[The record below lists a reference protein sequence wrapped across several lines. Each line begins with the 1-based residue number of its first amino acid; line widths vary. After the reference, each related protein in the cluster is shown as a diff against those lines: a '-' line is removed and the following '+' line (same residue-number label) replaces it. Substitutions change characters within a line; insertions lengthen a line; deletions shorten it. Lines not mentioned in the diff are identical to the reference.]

1 MDNKTSKKKKETSS
15 KEIKIDEKEFA
26 NEKDE
31 KLEKVVELDNNKTTE
46 NKIKS
51 KTKKSKTKDK
61 KESVEQ
67 QQKEN
72 ENIVENHGEENSS
85 GEDEQNGVSMQSFFT
100 RKTERQVN
108 KLKRKK
114 SFSFDNAKRYKPK
127 ADKGLTIEQV
137 QERIDNGYVNLVR
150 DKNKKTYLQ
159 IFLKN
164 ICTFFNLLCLV
175 VAVSLIVVG
184 AFNNL
189 LFMVIIIANT
199 LIGIIQEIRAKKTM
213 EKISLVTTPTALV
226 IRDGKRYE
234 VPVREIVLDDI
245 ILFSLGKQISADC
258 IVVSGEV
265 EVNESLLTGE
275 SNSIKK
281 KAGDRLL
288 SGSYIVSGECTARA
302 DSVGDASYS
311 AQLSA
316 KAKEYVRPKSDLM
329 KSMRVIISVIG
340 VIIIPLGI
348 LMLYNNYMQVGGE
361 SMETIKK
368 TAGSIIGMIP
378 AGMFLLT
385 SVALAVGV
393 VKLATKRTLVQDLY
407 GIEMLSRVNVLCLDK
422 TGTITD
428 GTMVVTEVEPI
439 SKTISNTDLSKIMGS
454 LMHELGQDNATSRAM
469 LEYFGK
475 NDSYKVVEKMPF
487 SSARKLS
494 AVSFSNGY
502 TYILG
507 ASEFVLEEVS
517 KEIEDKVR
525 DYAKQ
530 GKRVI
535 LLAKAKGKIVD
546 ENIPAGA
553 KPLALIAIEDRIREN
568 APETLRWFQDND
580 VDLKIIS
587 GDNPITVSEI
597 AKRVGVPNASKYI
610 NLYGLSDQQVVEA
623 ADKYTV
629 FGRVTPE
636 QKSILVKAL
645 KQKGHKVGMTGD
657 GVNDILA
664 LKEADCSIAMASGSD
679 ATRNVSSLVL
689 LDSNFSSMPDIVAE
703 GRRVVNN
710 ITKSSSL
717 FLMKTFFTI
726 FLSILCLALAISYPF
741 TPNSIILLEMFA
753 IGVPSFFLALQPNK
767 DPIRGNFLVNLI
779 TKSIP
784 GAILLLLNFVF
795 CYIFDTTYSDGT
807 HYETMAS
814 IAITFTGLV
823 LLIRVCR
830 PLDSYRLTLIGV
842 VFVLCVTALL
852 VIPQSFFGHVDIDF
866 QSMLFILCVVEFG
879 FLWLIKPIT
888 PPKELRQKNRK
899 LEMRIGELEEQK
911 FIYLEKL
918 KKF

>member
-1 MDNKTSKKKKETSS
+1 MTKKVETENEQIEKDLPELKEETKPKKRKTQKKE
-15 KEIKIDEKEFA
+15 EI
-26 NEKDE
+26 
-31 KLEKVVELDNNKTTE
+31 VEEVKTDN
-46 NKIKS
+46 
-51 KTKKSKTKDK
+51 
-61 KESVEQ
+61 SVN
-67 QQKEN
+67 N
-72 ENIVENHGEENSS
+72 ENTSQQDEENSS
-85 GEDEQNGVSMQSFFT
+85 VSMQSFFT
-100 RKTERQVN
+100 KKTERQVT
-108 KLKRKK
+108 KLKKK
-114 SFSFDNAKRYKPK
+114 KTFSYDNATRYKPK
-127 ADKGLTIEQV
+127 AEKGLNIQQV
-137 QERIDNGYVNLVR
+137 QERIDNGFVNLVH
-150 DKNKKTYLQ
+150 DKNKKTYFQ
-159 IFLKN
+159 IFMKN

-175 VAVSLIVVG
+175 VAVALIVVG
-184 AFNNL
+184 AFDNI

-199 LIGIIQEIRAKKTM
+199 AIGIVQEIRAKKTM
-213 EKISLVTTPTALV
+213 EKISLVTAPTALV
-226 IRDGKRYE
+226 VREGKKYE
-234 VPVREIVLDDI
+234 IPVREIVLDDI
-245 ILFSLGKQISADC
+245 VIFSLGKQISADC
-258 IVVSGEV
+258 TVVSGEV

-275 SNSIKK
+275 SNFIKK

-288 SGSYIVSGECTARA
+288 SGSYVVSGECVARA
-302 DSVGDASYS
+302 DAVGDACYS

-316 KAKEYVRPKSDLM
+316 KAKEYSQPKSELT
-329 KSMRVIISVIG
+329 KSMRLIISIIG
-340 VIIIPLGI
+340 VIIIPLGA
-348 LMLYNNYMQVGGE
+348 LMLYNNYIQVDGG

-428 GTMVVTEVEPI
+428 GTMVVTEVEPLN
-439 SKTISNTDLSKIMGS
+439 KQLSRDELRKIMS
-454 LMHELGQDNATSRAM
+454 SMMHELGDNNATSQAM
-469 LEYFGK
+469 VDYFGK
-475 NDSYKVVEKMPF
+475 NATMKATAKMPF

-502 TYILG
+502 TYIVG
-507 ASEFVLEEVS
+507 ASEFVISEVS
-517 KEIEDKVR
+517 KEIETKVKE
-525 DYAKQ
+525 YAKQ
-530 GKRVI
+530 GKRVL
-535 LLAKAKGKIVD
+535 LLAKAKGKIDKD
-546 ENIPAGA
+546 ELPNGA

-597 AKRVGVPNASKYI
+597 AKRVGVPNANKYV
-610 NLYGLSDQQVVEA
+610 NLYGMNDQQVIEC

-636 QKSILVKAL
+636 QKSVLVKAL

-726 FLSILCLALAISYPF
+726 FLSILCLVLAISYPF
-741 TPNSIILLEMFA
+741 TPNSVLLLEMFT
-753 IGVPSFFLALQPNK
+753 IGIPSFFLALQPNK

-779 TKSIP
+779 VKSIP
-784 GAILLLLNFVF
+784 GAILLILNFLM
-795 CYIFDTTYSDGT
+795 CYLFDTTFSDGT

-814 IAITFTGLV
+814 IAITFTGLI
-823 LLIRVCR
+823 LLIRVSR
-830 PLDSYRLTLIGV
+830 PLDSYRLTLFGGM
-842 VFVLCVTALL
+842 FVCCVLALL
-852 VIPQSFFGHVDIDF
+852 IMPQSFFGHVDLDF
-866 QSMLFILCVVEFG
+866 ESMLFILCVVEFG
-879 FLWLIKPIT
+879 FLWLIKPIK

>member
-1 MDNKTSKKKKETSS
+1 MANNKVEKKKDNASTDIAEGNKELNEDTPIVDS
-15 KEIKIDEKEFA
+15 KNA
-26 NEKDE
+26 
-31 KLEKVVELDNNKTTE
+31 
-46 NKIKS
+46 
-51 KTKKSKTKDK
+51 KTKKSIRTKSK
-61 KESVEQ
+61 FRKHKEDN
-67 QQKEN
+67 K
-72 ENIVENHGEENSS
+72 IVEVNSKDEDLVHKEESL
-85 GEDEQNGVSMQSFFT
+85 EDKDDSNAISMQTFFT
-100 RKTERQVN
+100 SKTERQVN
-108 KLKRKK
+108 KLKKKK
-114 SFSFDNAKRYKPK
+114 SFSYDNAKRYKPK
-127 ADKGLTIEQV
+127 ADKGLTLEQV
-137 QERIDNGYVNLVR
+137 QERIDNGYVNLVH

-164 ICTFFNLLCLV
+164 ICTFFNLLCLI
-175 VAVSLIVVG
+175 VAVALMVVG

-213 EKISLVTTPTALV
+213 EKISLVTAPTALV
-226 IRDGKRYE
+226 IRDGKKYE
-234 VPVREIVLDDI
+234 VPVREIALDDI

-258 IVVSGEV
+258 VVVSGEV

-281 KAGDRLL
+281 KVGDRLL
-288 SGSYIVSGECTARA
+288 SGSYVISGECTARA
-302 DSVGDASYS
+302 DAVGDACYS

-316 KAKEYVRPKSDLM
+316 KAKEYTQPKSDLM
-329 KSMRVIISVIG
+329 KSMKVIISVIG

-428 GTMVVTEVEPI
+428 GTMIVTEVEAI
-439 SKTISNTDLSKIMGS
+439 NKTISHTDLSKIMGS
-454 LMHELGQDNATSRAM
+454 LMNELGEDNATSRAM

-475 NDSYKVVEKMPF
+475 NDSMKVVAKMPF
-487 SSARKLS
+487 SSARKMS

-507 ASEFVLEEVS
+507 ASEFVLDEVS
-517 KEIEDKVR
+517 IEIEDKVK

-535 LLAKAKGKIVD
+535 LLAKVKGKID
-546 ENIPAGA
+546 KENVPTGA

-597 AKRVGVPNASKYI
+597 AKRVGVPNANKYI
-610 NLYGLSDQQVVEA
+610 NLYGLSDQQVIDA

-636 QKSILVKAL
+636 QKSVLVKAL

-726 FLSILCLALAISYPF
+726 FLSILCLALSISYPF
-741 TPNSIILLEMFA
+741 TPNSVILLEMFA
-753 IGVPSFFLALQPNK
+753 IGIPSFFLALQPNK
-767 DPIRGNFLVNLI
+767 DPIKGNFLVNLI
-779 TKSIP
+779 VKSIP
-784 GAILLLLNFVF
+784 GSILLVLNFVF
-795 CYIFDTTYSDGT
+795 CYIFDMTYSDGT

-814 IAITFTGLV
+814 IAITFTGLI
-823 LLIRVCR
+823 LLIRVSR
-830 PLDSYRLTLIGV
+830 PLDSYRLTLFGAM
-842 VFVLCVTALL
+842 FVLCVTALL

-879 FLWLIKPIT
+879 FLWLIKPMSNS
-888 PPKELRQKNRK
+888 KELRQKNRK

>member
-1 MDNKTSKKKKETSS
+1 MKKVEDDLNENKNIETQTESQAPKEKNKKKGKDSQLEQENVEVLETV
-15 KEIKIDEKEFA
+15 DA
-26 NEKDE
+26 
-31 KLEKVVELDNNKTTE
+31 
-46 NKIKS
+46 
-51 KTKKSKTKDK
+51 
-61 KESVEQ
+61 
-67 QQKEN
+67 EN
-72 ENIVENHGEENSS
+72 E
-85 GEDEQNGVSMQSFFT
+85 DEANGVSMQSFFT
-100 RKTERQVN
+100 RKTESQVN

-114 SFSFDNAKRYKPK
+114 TFSYENAERIKAK
-127 ADKGLTIEQV
+127 ADKGLKLSQV
-137 QERIDNGYVNLVR
+137 QERIDNGYVNLVH
-150 DKNKKTYLQ
+150 DKNKKTYFQ
-159 IFLKN
+159 IFMKN

-175 VAVSLIVVG
+175 VAVALIAVG
-184 AFNNL
+184 AFDNI

-199 LIGIIQEIRAKKTM
+199 TIGIVQEIRAKKTM
-213 EKISLVTTPTALV
+213 EKISLVTAPTALV
-226 IRDGKRYE
+226 IRDGKKYE
-234 VPVREIVLDDI
+234 IPVKEIVLDDI
-245 ILFSLGKQISADC
+245 IMFSLGKQISADC

-275 SNSIKK
+275 SNFIKK
-281 KAGDRLL
+281 KVGDRLL
-288 SGSYIVSGECTARA
+288 SGSYVVSGECVARA
-302 DSVGDASYS
+302 DAVGDASYS

-316 KAKEYVRPKSDLM
+316 KAKEYTRPKSELT
-329 KSMRVIISVIG
+329 KSMRAIISIIG
-340 VIIIPLGI
+340 IIIIPLGI
-348 LMLYNNYMQVGGE
+348 LMLYNNYVQVDGG

-428 GTMVVTEVEPI
+428 GTMVVTEVEPLNKQL
-439 SKTISNTDLSKIMGS
+439 SRADLEKIMGS
-454 LMHELGQDNATSRAM
+454 MMNELGDNNATSTAM

-475 NDSYKVVEKMPF
+475 NDSMKPVAKMPF

-494 AVSFSNGY
+494 AVSFSNGN

-507 ASEFVLEEVS
+507 ASEFVLDEVS
-517 KEIEDKVR
+517 KEIEDKVK

-535 LLAKAKGKIVD
+535 LLAKARGKIEKD
-546 ENIPAGA
+546 ELPSGA

-597 AKRVGVPNASKYI
+597 AKRVGVPNAHKYI
-610 NLYGLSDQQVVEA
+610 NLYGMNDQQVIECV
-623 ADKYTV
+623 DKYTV

-636 QKSILVKAL
+636 QKSVLVKAL

-689 LDSNFSSMPDIVAE
+689 LDSNFASMPDIVAE

-726 FLSILCLALAISYPF
+726 FLSILCLTLAISYPF
-741 TPNSIILLEMFA
+741 TPNSVLLLEIFT
-753 IGVPSFFLALQPNK
+753 IGIPSFFLALQPNK

-779 TKSIP
+779 VKSIP
-784 GAILLLLNFVF
+784 GAFLLLLNFLL
-795 CYIFDTTYSDGT
+795 CYLFDTAFSDGT

-814 IAITFTGLV
+814 IAITFTGLI
-823 LLIRVCR
+823 LLIRVSR
-830 PLDSYRLTLIGV
+830 PLDSYRLTLFGAM
-842 VFVLCVTALL
+842 FVCCVLALL
-852 VIPQSFFGHVDIDF
+852 VIPQTFFNHVDLDF
-866 QSMLFILCVVEFG
+866 TSMLFILAVVEFG
-879 FLWLIKPIT
+879 FLWLIKPIK

>member
-1 MDNKTSKKKKETSS
+1 MTKKVETENEQIEKDLPELKEETKPKKRKTQKKE
-15 KEIKIDEKEFA
+15 EI
-26 NEKDE
+26 
-31 KLEKVVELDNNKTTE
+31 VEEVKTDN
-46 NKIKS
+46 
-51 KTKKSKTKDK
+51 
-61 KESVEQ
+61 SVN
-67 QQKEN
+67 N
-72 ENIVENHGEENSS
+72 ENISQQDEENSS
-85 GEDEQNGVSMQSFFT
+85 VSMQSFFT
-100 RKTERQVN
+100 KKTERQVT
-108 KLKRKK
+108 KLKKK
-114 SFSFDNAKRYKPK
+114 KTFSYDNATRYKPK
-127 ADKGLTIEQV
+127 AEKGLNIQQV
-137 QERIDNGYVNLVR
+137 QERIDNGFVNLVH
-150 DKNKKTYLQ
+150 DKNKKTYFQ
-159 IFLKN
+159 IFMKN

-175 VAVSLIVVG
+175 VAVALIVVG
-184 AFNNL
+184 AFDNI

-199 LIGIIQEIRAKKTM
+199 AIGIVQEIRAKKTM
-213 EKISLVTTPTALV
+213 EKISLVTAPTALV
-226 IRDGKRYE
+226 VREGKKYE
-234 VPVREIVLDDI
+234 IPVREIVLDDI
-245 ILFSLGKQISADC
+245 VIFSLGKQISADC
-258 IVVSGEV
+258 TVVSGEV

-275 SNSIKK
+275 SNFIKK

-288 SGSYIVSGECTARA
+288 SGSYVVSGECVARA
-302 DSVGDASYS
+302 DAVGDACYS

-316 KAKEYVRPKSDLM
+316 KAKEYSQPKSELT
-329 KSMRVIISVIG
+329 KSMRLIISIIG
-340 VIIIPLGI
+340 VIIIPLGA
-348 LMLYNNYMQVGGE
+348 LMLYNNYIQVDGG

-428 GTMVVTEVEPI
+428 GTMVVTEVEPLN
-439 SKTISNTDLSKIMGS
+439 KQLSSDELRKIMS
-454 LMHELGQDNATSRAM
+454 SMMHELGDNNATSQAM
-469 LEYFGK
+469 VDYFGK
-475 NDSYKVVEKMPF
+475 NATMKATAKMPF

-502 TYILG
+502 TYIVG
-507 ASEFVLEEVS
+507 ASEFVISEVS
-517 KEIEDKVR
+517 KEIETKVKE
-525 DYAKQ
+525 YAKQ
-530 GKRVI
+530 GKRVL
-535 LLAKAKGKIVD
+535 LLAKAKGKIDKD
-546 ENIPAGA
+546 ELPSGA

-597 AKRVGVPNASKYI
+597 AKRVGVPNANKYV
-610 NLYGLSDQQVVEA
+610 NLYGMNDQQVIEC

-636 QKSILVKAL
+636 QKSVLVKAL

-726 FLSILCLALAISYPF
+726 FLSILCLVLAISYPF
-741 TPNSIILLEMFA
+741 TPNSVLLLEMFT
-753 IGVPSFFLALQPNK
+753 IGIPSFFLALQPNK

-779 TKSIP
+779 VKSIP
-784 GAILLLLNFVF
+784 GAILLILNFLM
-795 CYIFDTTYSDGT
+795 CYLFDTAFSDGT

-814 IAITFTGLV
+814 IAITFTGLI
-823 LLIRVCR
+823 LLIRVSR
-830 PLDSYRLTLIGV
+830 PLDSYRLTLFGGM
-842 VFVLCVTALL
+842 FVCCVLALL
-852 VIPQSFFGHVDIDF
+852 IMPQSFFGHVDLDF
-866 QSMLFILCVVEFG
+866 ESMLFILCVVEFG
-879 FLWLIKPIT
+879 FLWLIKPIK

>member
-1 MDNKTSKKKKETSS
+1 MTKKVETENEQIEKDLPELKEETKPKKRKTQKKE
-15 KEIKIDEKEFA
+15 EI
-26 NEKDE
+26 
-31 KLEKVVELDNNKTTE
+31 VEEVNTDN
-46 NKIKS
+46 
-51 KTKKSKTKDK
+51 
-61 KESVEQ
+61 SVN
-67 QQKEN
+67 N
-72 ENIVENHGEENSS
+72 ENISQQDEENSS
-85 GEDEQNGVSMQSFFT
+85 VSMQSFFT
-100 RKTERQVN
+100 KKTERQVT
-108 KLKRKK
+108 KLKKK
-114 SFSFDNAKRYKPK
+114 KTFSYDNATRYKPK
-127 ADKGLTIEQV
+127 AEKGLNIQQV
-137 QERIDNGYVNLVR
+137 QERIDNGFVNLVH
-150 DKNKKTYLQ
+150 DKNKKTYFQ
-159 IFLKN
+159 IFMKN

-175 VAVSLIVVG
+175 VAVALIVVG
-184 AFNNL
+184 AFDNI

-199 LIGIIQEIRAKKTM
+199 AIGIVQEIRAKKTM
-213 EKISLVTTPTALV
+213 EKISLVTAPTALV
-226 IRDGKRYE
+226 VREGKKYE
-234 VPVREIVLDDI
+234 IPVREIVLDDI
-245 ILFSLGKQISADC
+245 VIFSLGKQISADC
-258 IVVSGEV
+258 TVVSGEV

-275 SNSIKK
+275 SNFIKK

-288 SGSYIVSGECTARA
+288 SGSYVVSGECVARA
-302 DSVGDASYS
+302 DAVGDACYS

-316 KAKEYVRPKSDLM
+316 KAKEYSQPKSELT
-329 KSMRVIISVIG
+329 KSMRLIISIIG
-340 VIIIPLGI
+340 VIIIPLGA
-348 LMLYNNYMQVGGE
+348 LMLYNNYIQVDGG

-428 GTMVVTEVEPI
+428 GTMVVTEVEPLN
-439 SKTISNTDLSKIMGS
+439 KQLSRDELRKIMS
-454 LMHELGQDNATSRAM
+454 SMMHELGDNNATSQAM
-469 LEYFGK
+469 VDYFGK
-475 NDSYKVVEKMPF
+475 NATMKATAKMPF

-502 TYILG
+502 TYIVG
-507 ASEFVLEEVS
+507 ASEFVISEVS
-517 KEIEDKVR
+517 KEIETKVKE
-525 DYAKQ
+525 YAKQ
-530 GKRVI
+530 GKRVL
-535 LLAKAKGKIVD
+535 LLAKAKGKIDKD
-546 ENIPAGA
+546 ELPNGA

-597 AKRVGVPNASKYI
+597 AKRVGVPNANKYV
-610 NLYGLSDQQVVEA
+610 NLYGMNDQQVIEC

-636 QKSILVKAL
+636 QKSVLVKAL

-726 FLSILCLALAISYPF
+726 FLSILCLVLAISYPF
-741 TPNSIILLEMFA
+741 TPNSVLLLEMFT
-753 IGVPSFFLALQPNK
+753 IGIPSFFLALQPNK

-779 TKSIP
+779 VKSIP
-784 GAILLLLNFVF
+784 GAILLILNFLM
-795 CYIFDTTYSDGT
+795 CYLFDTTFSDGT

-814 IAITFTGLV
+814 IAITFTGLI
-823 LLIRVCR
+823 LLIRVSR
-830 PLDSYRLTLIGV
+830 PLDSYRLTLFGGM
-842 VFVLCVTALL
+842 FVCCVLALL
-852 VIPQSFFGHVDIDF
+852 IMPQSFFGHVDLDF
-866 QSMLFILCVVEFG
+866 ESMLFILCVVEFG
-879 FLWLIKPIT
+879 FLWLIKPIK

>member
-1 MDNKTSKKKKETSS
+1 MSNKFE
-15 KEIKIDEKEFA
+15 EN
-26 NEKDE
+26 NEKDNLVIQDE
-31 KLEKVVELDNNKTTE
+31 NSIKEKKLESGEKSNKKSTTKKNFLNRTKVQNDKNQTKVK
-46 NKIKS
+46 NKINEEVVNLNN
-51 KTKKSKTKDK
+51 DC
-61 KESVEQ
+61 E
-67 QQKEN
+67 KEN
-72 ENIVENHGEENSS
+72 
-85 GEDEQNGVSMQSFFT
+85 DNGISLQSFVNG
-100 RKTERQVN
+100 RVERQVN
-108 KLKRKK
+108 KIKRKK
-114 SFSFDNAKRYKPK
+114 SFSYENAERIKTK
-127 ADKGLTIEQV
+127 ADKGLNLNQV
-137 QERIDNGYVNLVR
+137 QQRINDGYVNLVH

-164 ICTFFNLLCLV
+164 ICTFFNLLCLI
-175 VAVSLIVVG
+175 VAVSLMVVG

-189 LFMVIIIANT
+189 LFMVIIVANT

-213 EKISLVTTPTALV
+213 EKISLVTAPTALV
-226 IRDGKRYE
+226 IRDGKKYE
-234 VPVREIVLDDI
+234 IPVKEIVLDDI

-258 IVVSGEV
+258 VVVSGEV

-281 KAGDRLL
+281 KVGDRLL
-288 SGSYIVSGECTARA
+288 SGSYVVSGECTARA
-302 DSVGDASYS
+302 DAVGDACYS

-316 KAKEYVRPKSDLM
+316 KAKEYIRPKSDLM
-329 KSMRVIISVIG
+329 KSMRIIITIIG
-340 VIIIPLGI
+340 FIIIPLGV

-428 GTMVVTEVEPI
+428 GTMVVTEVKPI
-439 SKTISNTDLSKIMGS
+439 NKSLSQTDLSKIMGS
-454 LMHELGQDNATSRAM
+454 MMHELGEDNATSRAM

-475 NDSYKVVEKMPF
+475 NDTMKVVAKLPF
-487 SSARKLS
+487 SSSRKLS

-507 ASEFVLEEVS
+507 ASEFVLDEVS
-517 KEIEDKVR
+517 KDIEEKVK

-530 GKRVI
+530 GKRVV
-535 LLAKAKGKIVD
+535 LLAKVKGKID
-546 ENIPAGA
+546 KENIPTGA

-580 VDLKIIS
+580 VAIKIIS

-610 NLYGLSDQQVVEA
+610 NLYGLSDQQVIDA

-636 QKSILVKAL
+636 QKSVLVKAL
-645 KQKGHKVGMTGD
+645 KHKGHKVGMTGD

-726 FLSILCLALAISYPF
+726 LLSILCLTMAISYPF
-741 TPNSIILLEMFA
+741 TPNSVILLEMFA
-753 IGVPSFFLALQPNK
+753 IGIPSFFLALQPNK

-779 TKSIP
+779 VKSIP
-784 GAILLLLNFVF
+784 GSILLLLNFIF

-814 IAITFTGLV
+814 IAITFTGLI
-823 LLIRVCR
+823 LLIKVSR
-830 PLDSYRLTLIGV
+830 PLDSYRLTLFGAM
-842 VFVLCVTALL
+842 FVLSVTALL

-866 QSMLFILCVVEFG
+866 MSILFILCVVEFG
-879 FLWLIKPIT
+879 FLWLIRPSGT
-888 PPKELRQKNRK
+888 PKELRQKNRK
-899 LEMRIGELEEQK
+899 LEMRIDELEEQQ
-911 FIYLEKL
+911 FVYLEKL
-918 KKF
+918 RKF

>member
-1 MDNKTSKKKKETSS
+1 MTKKVETENEQIEKDLPELKEETKPKKRKTQKKE
-15 KEIKIDEKEFA
+15 EI
-26 NEKDE
+26 
-31 KLEKVVELDNNKTTE
+31 VEELNTDN
-46 NKIKS
+46 
-51 KTKKSKTKDK
+51 
-61 KESVEQ
+61 SVN
-67 QQKEN
+67 N
-72 ENIVENHGEENSS
+72 ENTSQQDEENSS
-85 GEDEQNGVSMQSFFT
+85 VSMQSFFT
-100 RKTERQVN
+100 KKTERQVT
-108 KLKRKK
+108 KLKKK
-114 SFSFDNAKRYKPK
+114 KTFSYDNATRYKPK
-127 ADKGLTIEQV
+127 AEKGLNIQQV
-137 QERIDNGYVNLVR
+137 QERIDNGFVNLVH
-150 DKNKKTYLQ
+150 DKNKKTYFQ
-159 IFLKN
+159 IFMKN

-175 VAVSLIVVG
+175 VAVALIVVG
-184 AFNNL
+184 AFDNI

-199 LIGIIQEIRAKKTM
+199 AIGIVQEIRAKKTM
-213 EKISLVTTPTALV
+213 EKISLVTAPTALV
-226 IRDGKRYE
+226 VREGKKYE
-234 VPVREIVLDDI
+234 IPVREIVLDDI
-245 ILFSLGKQISADC
+245 VIFSLGKQISADC
-258 IVVSGEV
+258 TVVSGEV

-275 SNSIKK
+275 SNFIKK

-288 SGSYIVSGECTARA
+288 SGSYVVSGECVARA
-302 DSVGDASYS
+302 DAVGDACYS

-316 KAKEYVRPKSDLM
+316 KAKEYSQPKSELT
-329 KSMRVIISVIG
+329 KSMRLIISIIG
-340 VIIIPLGI
+340 VIIIPLGA
-348 LMLYNNYMQVGGE
+348 LMLYNNYIQVDGG

-428 GTMVVTEVEPI
+428 GTMVVTEVEPLN
-439 SKTISNTDLSKIMGS
+439 KQLSSDELRKIMS
-454 LMHELGQDNATSRAM
+454 SMMHELGDNNATSQAM
-469 LEYFGK
+469 VDYFGK
-475 NDSYKVVEKMPF
+475 NATMKATAKMPF

-502 TYILG
+502 TYIVG
-507 ASEFVLEEVS
+507 ASEFVISEVS
-517 KEIEDKVR
+517 KEIETKVKE
-525 DYAKQ
+525 YAKQ
-530 GKRVI
+530 GKRVL
-535 LLAKAKGKIVD
+535 LLAKAKGKIDKD
-546 ENIPAGA
+546 ELPNGA

-597 AKRVGVPNASKYI
+597 AKRVGVPNANKYV
-610 NLYGLSDQQVVEA
+610 NLYGMNDQQVIEC

-636 QKSILVKAL
+636 QKSVLVKAL

-726 FLSILCLALAISYPF
+726 FLSILCLVLAISYPF
-741 TPNSIILLEMFA
+741 TPNSVLLLEMFT
-753 IGVPSFFLALQPNK
+753 IGIPSFFLALQPNK

-779 TKSIP
+779 VKSIP
-784 GAILLLLNFVF
+784 GAILLILNFLM
-795 CYIFDTTYSDGT
+795 CYLFDTTFSDGT

-814 IAITFTGLV
+814 IAITFTGLI
-823 LLIRVCR
+823 LLIRVSR
-830 PLDSYRLTLIGV
+830 PLDSYRLTLFGGM
-842 VFVLCVTALL
+842 FVCCVLALL
-852 VIPQSFFGHVDIDF
+852 IMPQSFFGHVDLDF
-866 QSMLFILCVVEFG
+866 ESMLFILCVVEFG
-879 FLWLIKPIT
+879 FLWLIKPIK